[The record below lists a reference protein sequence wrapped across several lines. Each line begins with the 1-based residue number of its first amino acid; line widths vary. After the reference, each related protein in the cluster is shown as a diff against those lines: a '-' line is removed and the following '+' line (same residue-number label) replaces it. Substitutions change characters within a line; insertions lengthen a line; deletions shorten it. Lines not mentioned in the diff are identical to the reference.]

1 MKYEIHR
8 CTLEH
13 LRKKA
18 KKHETTDDEI
28 DLHELDLAEFKTVD
42 SIGDVDG
49 EEGKTSVKL
58 LMEKLV

>member
-49 EEGKTSVKL
+49 EEGMTQHVR
-58 LMEKLV
+58 KLV